1 MAKASKDMQKL
12 LSINRRAYDYWC
24 MMTDMVS
31 DMMTYP
37 DLWDQT
43 HVDGDD
49 MTGIEMATLIQYAMA
64 AGVSGVAWHPEMGRW
79 VCGRLSWADVQNDN
93 GIARRCVLQ
102 GVSWAREYD
111 IKDVAVYRNYY
122 TQNPENQLKW
132 FAQQFSD
139 TDVAQKALIR
149 HTRYTPMPVASNE
162 AEQTEYKNAMKRNI
176 DGEDITVVLR
186 PQSSPLL
193 NGSGQQQ
200 KEDDKILNLS
210 DPSMIE
216 KMHFLS
222 EYHAELKK
230 RFGALY
236 GMCFKSSSKSAQETV
251 DEVHGMDNFSLII
264 PYLKMKSMKDFADQC
279 KRKFG
284 WAGPETVT
292 FTELWQREDE
302 KAEME
307 GGAED
312 DSIDQGD
319 RMELAGRDDSG
330 EPDTDGGER

>member
-1 MAKASKDMQKL
+1 MQKIKDMRQL
-12 LSINRRAYDYWC
+12 LKINTRAYDYWC
-24 MMTDMVS
+24 LMTDMVS
-31 DMMTYP
+31 DMMAYP

-79 VCGRLSWADVQNDN
+79 VCGRLSWSRVPNDN
-93 GIARRCVLQ
+93 GIAERCILT
-102 GVSWAREYD
+102 GVSWSREYD
-111 IKDVAVYRNYY
+111 INDVAYYRNYY

-132 FAQQFSD
+132 FAMQFSD
-139 TDVAQKALIR
+139 TDTAQKALIR

-162 AEQTEYKNAMKRNI
+162 AEQTEYKNAMRRNI
-176 DGEDITVVLR
+176 DGEDITVLLR

-193 NGSGQQQ
+193 SGSGQRQT
-200 KEDDKILNLS
+200 EDDKILNLS

-264 PYLKMKSMKDFADQC
+264 PYLKMKSLKDFADQC
-279 KRKFG
+279 NRKFG
-284 WAGPETVT
+284 WAGSETVV

-302 KAEME
+302 KAEEE

-319 RMELAGRDDSG
+319 RVELAGGDASGDTESDSR
-330 EPDTDGGER
+330 E

>member
-1 MAKASKDMQKL
+1 MQKIKDMRQL
-12 LSINRRAYDYWC
+12 LRMNNRAYDYYC
-24 MMTDMVS
+24 FMADMIS
-31 DMMTYP
+31 DMCAYP
-37 DLWDQT
+37 DLWERT
-43 HVDGDD
+43 RTEDD
-49 MTGIEMATLIQYAMA
+49 ELSGIELATLIQYAMVS
-64 AGVSGVAWHPEMGRW
+64 GVSGVAYNTDLGRW
-79 VCGRLSWADVQNDN
+79 VCGRLSWSRVPNDN
-93 GIARRCVLQ
+93 GIAERCILA
-102 GVSWAREYD
+102 GVSWSKEYD
-111 IKDVAVYRNYY
+111 IKDVSFYRNYY

-132 FAQQFSD
+132 FALQFAD
-139 TDVAQKALIR
+139 TDTAQKALIR

-162 AEQTEYKNAMKRNI
+162 AEQTEYINAMERNI
-176 DGEDITVVLR
+176 NGEDITVLIR

-193 NGSGQQQ
+193 GNGQRQT
-200 KEDDKILNLS
+200 EDDKILNLS
-210 DPSMIE
+210 DPEMIG

-264 PYLKMKSMKDFADQC
+264 PYLKLKSLKDFADQC

-284 WAGPETVT
+284 WAGAETVD

-302 KAEME
+302 KAETE

-312 DSIDQGD
+312 DSDDQRNRVELESGHTSGD
-319 RMELAGRDDSG
+319 AEPDSG
-330 EPDTDGGER
+330 EQ

>member
-1 MAKASKDMQKL
+1 MAKPQKDIKKL
-12 LSINRRAYDYWC
+12 LSIGRRAFDYWC
-24 MMTDMVS
+24 LMADMCA
-31 DMMTYP
+31 DMFAYP
-37 DLWDQT
+37 DLWDRT
-43 HVDGDD
+43 WNPDD
-49 MTGIEMATLIQYAMA
+49 DLTGIEIATLMQYAMV
-64 AGVSGVAWHPEMGRW
+64 AGVSGVAYHPELGRW

-111 IKDVAVYRNYY
+111 IKDVAIYRNYY
-122 TQNPENQLKW
+122 TQNPERQLLW
-132 FAQQFSD
+132 FAQQFAD
-139 TDVAQKALIR
+139 TDTAQKALIR

-162 AEQTEYKNAMKRNI
+162 AEQLEYQNAMERNI
-176 DGEDITVVLR
+176 NGEDITVLLR

-193 NGSGQQQ
+193 GNGQRQT
-200 KEDDKILNLS
+200 EDDKILNLS
-210 DPSMIE
+210 DPEMIG

-264 PYLKMKSMKDFADQC
+264 PYLKLKSLKDFADQC
-279 KRKFG
+279 SRKFG
-284 WAGPETVT
+284 WAGSETVD

-302 KAEME
+302 KAETE

-312 DSIDQGD
+312 DSDDQGD
-319 RMELAGRDDSG
+319 RVELESGHTSGDS
-330 EPDTDGGER
+330 EPDSRG

>member
-1 MAKASKDMQKL
+1 MQKIKDIRKL
-12 LSINRRAYDYWC
+12 LKVNNRAYDYYC
-24 MMTDMVS
+24 FMADMIS
-31 DMMTYP
+31 DMCAYP
-37 DLWDQT
+37 DLWERTRVPD
-43 HVDGDD
+43 DD
-49 MTGIEMATLIQYAMA
+49 MTGIEIATLIQYAMVS
-64 AGVSGVAWHPEMGRW
+64 GVSGVAYNADLGRW
-79 VCGRLSWADVQNDN
+79 VCGRLSWSRTPNDN
-93 GIARRCVLQ
+93 GIAERCILD
-102 GVSWAREYD
+102 GVSWTKEYG
-111 IKDVAVYRNYY
+111 ITDVAFYRNYY

-176 DGEDITVVLR
+176 EGEDITVLLR

-193 NGSGQQQ
+193 GNGQRQT
-200 KEDDKILNLS
+200 EDDKILNLS
-210 DPSMIE
+210 DPEMIG

-236 GMCFKSSSKSAQETV
+236 GMCFKSSSNSAQETV

-264 PYLKMKSMKDFADQC
+264 PYLKLKSLKDFADQC
-279 KRKFG
+279 ARKFG
-284 WAGPETVT
+284 WAGSETVK

-302 KAEME
+302 KAETE
-307 GGAED
+307 GGAKND
-312 DSIDQGD
+312 GNNQGD
-319 RMELAGRDDSG
+319 SVELEGG
-330 EPDTDGGER
+330 EPSGDAEADS